1 VIEELRRRT
10 ARSGL
15 DIVAVDVWEG
25 GNAAEEAGDF
35 CDIWDVTGTVL
46 LDEDGEYARALGV
59 RGVPTNVFVDA
70 DGTVTAV
77 GAVRPEELYAET
89 RRLLGDDALIDPP

>member
-1 VIEELRRRT
+1 MMEELRRRT

-15 DIVAVDVWEG
+15 DIVLVNVWEG
-25 GNAAEEAGDF
+25 ANATKEAGDF
-35 CDIWDVTGTVL
+35 CEIWGVDGTVL
-46 LDEDGEYARALGV
+46 LDEAGDYARALGI

-70 DGTVTAV
+70 GGTVTAV

-89 RRLLGDDALIDPP
+89 RRLIGDDGIDP

>member
-1 VIEELRRRT
+1 MEELRRRT

-15 DIVAVDVWEG
+15 DIVLVNVWEG
-25 GNAAEEAGDF
+25 ANAAAEAGMF
-35 CDIWDVTGTVL
+35 CDIWGVDGTVL
-46 LDEDGEYARALGV
+46 LDEAGHYARALGI
-59 RGVPTNVFVDA
+59 RGVPTNVLVDA

-89 RRLLGDDALIDPP
+89 RRLLGDDNLIDTR